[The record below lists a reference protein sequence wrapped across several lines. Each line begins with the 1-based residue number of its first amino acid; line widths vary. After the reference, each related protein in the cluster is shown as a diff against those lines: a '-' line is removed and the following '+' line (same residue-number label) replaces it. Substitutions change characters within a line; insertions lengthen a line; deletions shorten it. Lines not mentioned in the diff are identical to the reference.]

1 MAFSTDTKTALRC
14 YHCGDEC
21 INTKIVVAEK
31 NFCCE
36 GCKMVYEILNQT
48 GMCSYYDLNN
58 TPGAAQKHIVRPDKF
73 SFLEDASIAQSIIS
87 FKDEHQIHV
96 TFYLPQMHCSS
107 CLWLIENLHKLEPA
121 VVSSHVNFERK
132 EATIIFNYQH
142 CSLRKVAELLT
153 RIGYEPYISFS
164 DMGKQKPRINS
175 SKIFRLGVAGFCF
188 ANIMLLSFPEYLGID
203 SKEKNLMLLFRYV
216 NVMLSLPVFF
226 YSAGEFYNSAWQG
239 IKQKF
244 LNIDAPI
251 VLAIWVTFF
260 RSLYEIFNGAGGGYL
275 DSMSGIVF
283 FMLAGRVLQDRTQK
297 KLSFERDYTSY
308 FPVAVTKVNG
318 ADSIT
323 VALPDIQLGDT
334 LKIYDQELIPAD
346 AILTRGNALIDY
358 SFVTGESVP
367 VTKEMGEIVYAGG
380 KQLGGTIELLVIK
393 EVAQGYLT
401 SLWNKDTFR
410 DDPTKDRSFVHS
422 ISYWFTWAVF
432 VTSFLAGLYWYFTN
446 IAIMWNA
453 VTAVLIVAC
462 PCALLLSNTFTN
474 GSILR
479 IFSNNKL
486 YLRNASVIE
495 KLAVADTLVFDKT
508 GTLTTRAYQTVV
520 YEGKPLT
527 NGVKQKIGTL
537 ASQSSHPLSSAIANW
552 AGSIPGN
559 PVIAFEQIPGSGIEG
574 MVEDDLITLGS
585 SLFVRGKNDTASHNG
600 AAVYVAVEGAY
611 LGYFKLKNHYRAS
624 IPDMLQRLTN
634 RFKLLVISGDN
645 DSERNYLRQLLGPS
659 TDLYFNQQPEDKLTI
674 VASLHKAN
682 KKTVML
688 GDGLNDAGALKQAHV
703 GIAITDDTNNFTP
716 ASDAILDASK
726 LSQLEQFIQLAKANK
741 VIVVTAFIIS
751 IIYNLI
757 GLSFAVQGLLSPMI
771 AAILMPLSSISILLI
786 SFGFTSLTAKW
797 LSLKT

>member
-1 MAFSTDTKTALRC
+1 MAFSTDTKTTLHC
-14 YHCGDEC
+14 FHCGDKC
-21 INTKIVVAEK
+21 LNSKISVAEK

-36 GCKMVYEILNQT
+36 GCKMVYEILNQS
-48 GMCSYYDLNN
+48 GMCDYYDLNN
-58 TPGAAQKHIVRPDKF
+58 TPGAAQKHKVRPDKF
-73 SFLEDASIAQSIIS
+73 SFLDDTSIAQSIIS
-87 FKDEHQIHV
+87 FKDKNQIHV
-96 TFYLPQMHCSS
+96 TFYLPQIHCSS
-107 CLWLIENLHKLEPA
+107 CLWLIENLHKLESA
-121 VVSSHVNFERK
+121 VVSSRVNFERK
-132 EATIIFNYQH
+132 EVAIIFNYQH
-142 CSLRKVAELLT
+142 FSLRKVAELLT
-153 RIGYEPYISFS
+153 SIGYEPYISYN
-164 DMGKQKPRINS
+164 DMGKKTPRINS
-175 SKIFRLGVAGFCF
+175 SKIYRLGLAGFCF

-203 SKEKNLMLLFRYV
+203 SKEKSLMLLFRYV
-216 NVMLSLPVFF
+216 NVLLSLPVFF
-226 YSAGEFYNSAWQG
+226 YSAGEFYISAWQG
-239 IKQKF
+239 VRQKF

-260 RSLYEIFNGAGGGYL
+260 RSLYEIFTGTGGGYL

-318 ADSIT
+318 QNSTTI
-323 VALPDIQLGDT
+323 ALPDIQLGDT

-367 VTKEMGEIVYAGG
+367 VTKEMGEIIYAGG

-401 SLWNKDTFR
+401 SLWNKDAFKY
-410 DDPTKDRSFVHS
+410 DPTKDRSFVHS
-422 ISYWFTWAVF
+422 ISYWFTWGVF
-432 VTSFLAGLYWYFTN
+432 VTSFTAGLYWYFTN
-446 IAIMWNA
+446 TSIMWNA

-479 IFSNNKL
+479 IFSNHKF

-520 YEGKPLT
+520 YEGSPIT
-527 NGVKQKIGTL
+527 DTIKQKIGTL
-537 ASQSSHPLSSAIANW
+537 ASQSSHPLSAAIANW
-552 AGSIPGN
+552 AGVILDN

-574 MVEDDLITLGS
+574 MVDGDLITLGS
-585 SLFVRGKNDTASHNG
+585 SLFVRGKNDTNINNG
-600 AAVYVAVEGAY
+600 AAVYVAFEGAY
-611 LGYFKLKNHYRAS
+611 LGFFKLKNQYRNS
-624 IPDMLQRLTN
+624 IPGMLQRLAN
-634 RFKLLVISGDN
+634 RYTLLVISGDN
-645 DSERNYLRQLLGPS
+645 DSERGYLRNLLGP
-659 TDLYFNQQPEDKLTI
+659 TANLYFNQQPADKLTI
-674 VASLHKAN
+674 IEAIQKTGS
-682 KKTVML
+682 KTVML

-726 LSQLEQFIQLAKANK
+726 LHQLEQFIQLAKANK
-741 VIVVTAFIIS
+741 VIVLSAFIIS

-771 AAILMPLSSISILLI
+771 AAILMPISSISILLI
-786 SFGFTSLTAKW
+786 SFGFTNLTAKW
-797 LSLKT
+797 LSL

>member
-1 MAFSTDTKTALRC
+1 
-14 YHCGDEC
+14 
-21 INTKIVVAEK
+21 
-31 NFCCE
+31 
-36 GCKMVYEILNQT
+36 
-48 GMCSYYDLNN
+48 
-58 TPGAAQKHIVRPDKF
+58 
-73 SFLEDASIAQSIIS
+73 
-87 FKDEHQIHV
+87 
-96 TFYLPQMHCSS
+96 
-107 CLWLIENLHKLEPA
+107 
-121 VVSSHVNFERK
+121 
-132 EATIIFNYQH
+132 
-142 CSLRKVAELLT
+142 
-153 RIGYEPYISFS
+153 
-164 DMGKQKPRINS
+164 MGKQKPRINS

-226 YSAGEFYNSAWQG
+226 YSAGEFYISAWQG

>member
-1 MAFSTDTKTALRC
+1 MAFSTNTKTALRC
-14 YHCGDEC
+14 FHCGDTC
-21 INTKIVVAEK
+21 INTKIIVAEK

-58 TPGAAQKHIVRPDKF
+58 TPGAAQKHTFRPDKF
-73 SFLEDASIAQSIIS
+73 SFLDDAAIAQSIIS

-121 VVSSHVNFERK
+121 VVSSHVNFDRK
-132 EATIIFNYQH
+132 EAAIIFNYH
-142 CSLRKVAELLT
+142 YCSLRKVAELLT
-153 RIGYEPYISFS
+153 RIGYEPCISYS
-164 DMGKQKPRINS
+164 DMGKQKPRING
-175 SKIFRLGVAGFCF
+175 SKIYRLGVAGFCF

-203 SKEKNLMLLFRYV
+203 SKEKSLMLLFRYV
-216 NVMLSLPVFF
+216 NVLLSLPVFF
-226 YSAGEFYNSAWQG
+226 YSAGEFYKSAWQA

-244 LNIDAPI
+244 VNIDAPI

-260 RSLYEIFNGAGGGYL
+260 RSLYEIFTSTGGGYL

-283 FMLAGRVLQDRTQK
+283 FMLAGRVLQDQTQK

-308 FPVAVTKVNG
+308 FPVAVTKVNES
-318 ADSIT
+318 DLTT

-367 VTKEMGEIVYAGG
+367 VTKEMGEIIYAGG

-401 SLWNKDTFR
+401 SLWNKDAFK
-410 DDPTKDRSFVHS
+410 DDPINDRSFVHA

-432 VTSFLAGLYWYFTN
+432 IIAFLAGLYWYFAN
-446 IAIMWNA
+446 SAIMWNA

-474 GSILR
+474 ASVLR
-479 IFSNNKL
+479 IFSNNKF
-486 YLRNASVIE
+486 YLKNASVIE
-495 KLAVADTLVFDKT
+495 KLAAADTLVFDKT

-527 NGVKQKIGTL
+527 SAIKQKIGTL
-537 ASQSSHPLSSAIANW
+537 ASQSSHPLSSAIENW
-552 AGSIPGN
+552 AGVLPGN

-585 SLFVRGKNDTASHNG
+585 SLFVRGKNDINMNIG
-600 AAVYVAVEGAY
+600 AAVYVAVEGVY
-611 LGYFKLKNHYRAS
+611 LGYFKLKNQYRTS
-624 IPDMLQRLTN
+624 IPDMLKRLTA

-645 DSERNYLRQLLGPS
+645 DNERSYLRQLLGPS
-659 TDLYFNQQPEDKLTI
+659 ADLYFNQQPADKLTVI
-674 VASLHKAN
+674 EAIQKMGS
-682 KKTVML
+682 KTVML

-726 LSQLEQFIQLAKANK
+726 LALLEQFIQLAKANK

-771 AAILMPLSSISILLI
+771 AAILMPISSISILLI
-786 SFGFTSLTAKW
+786 SFGFTNLIAKR
-797 LSLKT
+797 LSL

>member
-1 MAFSTDTKTALRC
+1 
-14 YHCGDEC
+14 
-21 INTKIVVAEK
+21 
-31 NFCCE
+31 
-36 GCKMVYEILNQT
+36 
-48 GMCSYYDLNN
+48 
-58 TPGAAQKHIVRPDKF
+58 
-73 SFLEDASIAQSIIS
+73 
-87 FKDEHQIHV
+87 
-96 TFYLPQMHCSS
+96 
-107 CLWLIENLHKLEPA
+107 
-121 VVSSHVNFERK
+121 
-132 EATIIFNYQH
+132 
-142 CSLRKVAELLT
+142 
-153 RIGYEPYISFS
+153 
-164 DMGKQKPRINS
+164 
-175 SKIFRLGVAGFCF
+175 
-188 ANIMLLSFPEYLGID
+188 
-203 SKEKNLMLLFRYV
+203 
-216 NVMLSLPVFF
+216 
-226 YSAGEFYNSAWQG
+226 
-239 IKQKF
+239 
-244 LNIDAPI
+244 
-251 VLAIWVTFF
+251 
-260 RSLYEIFNGAGGGYL
+260 
-275 DSMSGIVF
+275 
-283 FMLAGRVLQDRTQK
+283 
-297 KLSFERDYTSY
+297 
-308 FPVAVTKVNG
+308 VAVTKVNG

-585 SLFVRGKNDTASHNG
+585 SLFVRGKNDTASHNE

>member
-1 MAFSTDTKTALRC
+1 
-14 YHCGDEC
+14 
-21 INTKIVVAEK
+21 
-31 NFCCE
+31 
-36 GCKMVYEILNQT
+36 
-48 GMCSYYDLNN
+48 
-58 TPGAAQKHIVRPDKF
+58 
-73 SFLEDASIAQSIIS
+73 
-87 FKDEHQIHV
+87 
-96 TFYLPQMHCSS
+96 
-107 CLWLIENLHKLEPA
+107 
-121 VVSSHVNFERK
+121 
-132 EATIIFNYQH
+132 
-142 CSLRKVAELLT
+142 
-153 RIGYEPYISFS
+153 
-164 DMGKQKPRINS
+164 
-175 SKIFRLGVAGFCF
+175 VAGFCF

>member
-1 MAFSTDTKTALRC
+1 
-14 YHCGDEC
+14 
-21 INTKIVVAEK
+21 
-31 NFCCE
+31 
-36 GCKMVYEILNQT
+36 
-48 GMCSYYDLNN
+48 
-58 TPGAAQKHIVRPDKF
+58 
-73 SFLEDASIAQSIIS
+73 
-87 FKDEHQIHV
+87 
-96 TFYLPQMHCSS
+96 
-107 CLWLIENLHKLEPA
+107 
-121 VVSSHVNFERK
+121 
-132 EATIIFNYQH
+132 
-142 CSLRKVAELLT
+142 
-153 RIGYEPYISFS
+153 
-164 DMGKQKPRINS
+164 
-175 SKIFRLGVAGFCF
+175 
-188 ANIMLLSFPEYLGID
+188 
-203 SKEKNLMLLFRYV
+203 
-216 NVMLSLPVFF
+216 
-226 YSAGEFYNSAWQG
+226 
-239 IKQKF
+239 
-244 LNIDAPI
+244 
-251 VLAIWVTFF
+251 
-260 RSLYEIFNGAGGGYL
+260 
-275 DSMSGIVF
+275 MSGIVF

-318 ADSIT
+318 SDSIT

-401 SLWNKDTFR
+401 SLWNKDAFK
-410 DDPTKDRSFVHS
+410 DDLTKDRSFVHA

-432 VTSFLAGLYWYFTN
+432 VTAFTAGIYWYFINT
-446 IAIMWNA
+446 AIMWNA

-474 GSILR
+474 ASILR
-479 IFSNNKL
+479 IFSNNKF
-486 YLRNASVIE
+486 YLKNASVIE

-508 GTLTTRAYQTVV
+508 GTLTTRAYQSVV

-527 NGVKQKIGTL
+527 NTIKQKIGTL

-552 AGSIPGN
+552 AGVLPGN
-559 PVIAFEQIPGSGIEG
+559 PLIAFEQIPGSGIEG
-574 MVEDDLITLGS
+574 MVDDDLITLGS
-585 SLFVRGKNDTASHNG
+585 SLFVRGKNDTSSHNG
-600 AAVYVAVEGAY
+600 AAVYVAVEGVY
-611 LGYFKLKNHYRAS
+611 LGFFKLKNQYRAS
-624 IPDMLQRLTN
+624 IPAMLKRLTS
-634 RFKLLVISGDN
+634 RFTLLVISGDN
-645 DSERNYLRQLLGPS
+645 DNERGYLRQLLGKS
-659 TDLYFNQQPEDKLTI
+659 ADLYFNQQPEDKLTI

-741 VIVVTAFIIS
+741 VIVVTAFVIS

-771 AAILMPLSSISILLI
+771 AAILMPISSISILLI
-786 SFGFTSLTAKW
+786 SFGFTNLTAKW
-797 LSLKT
+797 LSL

>member
-1 MAFSTDTKTALRC
+1 
-14 YHCGDEC
+14 
-21 INTKIVVAEK
+21 
-31 NFCCE
+31 
-36 GCKMVYEILNQT
+36 
-48 GMCSYYDLNN
+48 
-58 TPGAAQKHIVRPDKF
+58 
-73 SFLEDASIAQSIIS
+73 
-87 FKDEHQIHV
+87 
-96 TFYLPQMHCSS
+96 
-107 CLWLIENLHKLEPA
+107 
-121 VVSSHVNFERK
+121 
-132 EATIIFNYQH
+132 
-142 CSLRKVAELLT
+142 
-153 RIGYEPYISFS
+153 
-164 DMGKQKPRINS
+164 MGKQTPRINS
-175 SKIFRLGVAGFCF
+175 SKIYRLGVAGFCF

-203 SKEKNLMLLFRYV
+203 SKEKSLMLLFRYV
-216 NVMLSLPVFF
+216 NVLLSLPVFF

-239 IKQKF
+239 VKQKF

-260 RSLYEIFNGAGGGYL
+260 RSLYEIFTGAGGGYL

-318 ADSIT
+318 QDSTT

-367 VTKEMGEIVYAGG
+367 VTKEMGEIIYAGG
-380 KQLGGTIELLVIK
+380 KQLGGTIEILVIK

-401 SLWNKDTFR
+401 SLWNKDAFK

-422 ISYWFTWAVF
+422 ISYWFTWGVF
-432 VTSFLAGLYWYFTN
+432 VTSFTAGLYWYFTN
-446 IAIMWNA
+446 TSIMWNA

-479 IFSNNKL
+479 IFSNNKF

-520 YEGKPLT
+520 YEGRPISDII
-527 NGVKQKIGTL
+527 KQKIGTL
-537 ASQSSHPLSSAIANW
+537 ASQSSHPLSAAIASW
-552 AGSIPGN
+552 SGVIPDN

-574 MVEDDLITLGS
+574 MVDGDLITIGS
-585 SLFVRGKNDTASHNG
+585 SLFVRGKNDTNVNNG
-600 AAVYVAVEGAY
+600 AAVYVAFEGAY
-611 LGYFKLKNHYRAS
+611 LGFFKLKNQYRNS
-624 IPDMLQRLTN
+624 IPGMLQRLAN
-634 RFKLLVISGDN
+634 RYTLLVISGDN
-645 DSERNYLRQLLGPS
+645 DNERGYLRKLLGPAAN
-659 TDLYFNQQPEDKLTI
+659 LYFNQQPADKLTI
-674 VASLHKAN
+674 IEAIQKTGSR
-682 KKTVML
+682 TVML

-726 LSQLEQFIQLAKANK
+726 LHQLEQFIQLAKANK
-741 VIVVTAFIIS
+741 VIVLSAFIIS

-771 AAILMPLSSISILLI
+771 AAILMPMSSISILLI
-786 SFGFTSLTAKW
+786 SFGFTNLTAKW
-797 LSLKT
+797 LSL

>member
-1 MAFSTDTKTALRC
+1 MDFSTDTKTAIRC
-14 YHCGDEC
+14 FHCGDKC

-58 TPGAAQKHIVRPDKF
+58 TPGAAQKFTVRPDKF
-73 SFLEDASIAQSIIS
+73 SFLDDASIAQSILS

-132 EATIIFNYQH
+132 EAAIIFNYQD

-153 RIGYEPYISFS
+153 RIGYEPYISYN

-175 SKIFRLGVAGFCF
+175 SKIYRLGVAGFCF

-203 SKEKNLMLLFRYV
+203 SKEKSLMLLFRYV
-216 NVMLSLPVFF
+216 NVLLSLPVFF
-226 YSAGEFYNSAWQG
+226 YSAGEFYISAWQG
-239 IKQKF
+239 VKQKF

-260 RSLYEIFNGAGGGYL
+260 RSLYEIYTGAGGGYL

-308 FPVAVTKVNG
+308 FPVAVTKVIG
-318 ADSIT
+318 KDSTT
-323 VALPDIQLGDT
+323 VALPEIQLGDT

-367 VTKEMGEIVYAGG
+367 VTKEMGEIIYAGG

-401 SLWNKDTFR
+401 SLWNKDAFK
-410 DDPTKDRSFVHS
+410 DDPIRDRSFVHA

-432 VTSFLAGLYWYFTN
+432 ITAFLAGLYWYFTN
-446 IAIMWNA
+446 SVIMWNA

-479 IFSNNKL
+479 IFSNNKF
-486 YLRNASVIE
+486 YLKNASVIE
-495 KLAVADTLVFDKT
+495 KLAAADTLVFDKT

-527 NGVKQKIGTL
+527 NAIKQKIGTL
-537 ASQSSHPLSSAIANW
+537 ASQSSHPLSSAIVNW
-552 AGSIPGN
+552 TGLLPGN

-585 SLFVRGKNDTASHNG
+585 SLFVRGKNDTRSHNG
-600 AAVYVAVEGAY
+600 AAVYVAVEGVY
-611 LGYFKLKNHYRAS
+611 LGFFKFKNQYRTS
-624 IPDMLQRLTN
+624 IPDMLQRLTT
-634 RFKLLVISGDN
+634 RFNLLVISGDN
-645 DSERNYLRQLLGPS
+645 DNERSYLRQLLGPS
-659 TDLYFNQQPEDKLTI
+659 ANLYFNQQPADKLTI

-682 KKTVML
+682 NKTVMI

-726 LSQLEQFIQLAKANK
+726 LALLEQFIQLAKANK

-771 AAILMPLSSISILLI
+771 AAILMPISSISILLI
-786 SFGFTSLTAKW
+786 SFGFTNLTAKW
-797 LSLKT
+797 LSL